1 MREAWLFSYF
11 TVSWIYPT
19 GMKVAENLFDLKTKK
34 RQQERP
40 QEINQ
45 DHLRL
50 SAFLGTFHLL
60 DLHLRKHFS
69 KNSAMHFGQSRAI
82 DLGQE

>member
-1 MREAWLFSYF
+1 
-11 TVSWIYPT
+11 
-19 GMKVAENLFDLKTKK
+19 MKVAENPFDLKTKK
-34 RQQERP
+34 RQQKLP

-50 SAFLGTFHLL
+50 SAFLGTFHLVE
-60 DLHLRKHFS
+60 LHLRKHFS
-69 KNSAMHFGQSRAI
+69 KNSAMYFGLSRAI